1 LLSILTLAYFAPVP
15 GEYAASYQVGANYDG
30 HVVGS
35 GPYTPTTYDPGRL
48 MVLDRNPNWDPAT
61 DPLRKAW
68 VDRIQVRLGVGI
80 SPTQQA
86 IEHEAADLSLISH
99 VPQARL
105 TQLQADPEQARPA
118 ESRSRRP

>member
-15 GEYAASYQVGANYDG
+15 GEYAASYQVG
-30 HVVGS
+30 
-35 GPYTPTTYDPGRL
+35 
-48 MVLDRNPNWDPAT
+48 
-61 DPLRKAW
+61 
-68 VDRIQVRLGVGI
+68 LGVGI